1 MANTKTSIIAE
12 QDLSRDLYEAN
23 SAYRNYYGQMNYTRA
38 AGTDATAASY
48 NDAISNAYMAGQR
61 NKAAVAQSGYGAEG
75 MRKLNGQLQTALMN
89 AYDQYRSKYASDVN
103 EINNSVDSGI
113 NEVATN
119 LRSIGQELGSKQAQY
134 QEGAFR
140 YLEDLNRQGYFN
152 NGGQFDTYDE
162 YLAWKKDLRDKYQG
176 SYENYMLEYDSLY
189 DKGYDATG
197 RYHAPIDRE
206 AFEAEDM
213 NESYWRATWA
223 KQQAFK
229 GVFNNDGS
237 LNEDKLKTAI
247 FSELEDDGTM
257 KLDDAGNPI
266 ITGDLN
272 VRGIEMLDRLN
283 ALSPEDY
290 DTYSSWL
297 AKEDKDLYM
306 WSVQRAMLGN
316 GTNAAV
322 AMQNLGADGVY
333 SFMERFGGLTE
344 EQTDK
349 LFKEFEFD
357 SERLTMKDAWTDSK
371 STKTGKDASAADV
384 TNRNIEELT
393 KSTKAIT
400 DLYQALDLNDALYK
414 LTTEDGQEVNLNMT
428 QMMTLQYAAA
438 LGIDPEEASKL
449 LGTEEVVNKFK
460 TDNANLGSQELKN
473 LAIGLG
479 VTAGAVG
486 AAATGVVI
494 AGISAWGAS
503 TIAAEAALTGTSFA
517 ATAAGA
523 AGVAGW
529 VPVVGWIVAGVA
541 LIAAGIAS
549 GFALHETRM
558 ESLENVKNANA
569 TEGQLRKQWNQWAVQ
584 SASVGY
590 ELRRKALG
598 QA

>member
-1 MANTKTSIIAE
+1 MANAKTSIIAE

-23 SAYRNYYGQMNYTRA
+23 SAYRNYYGQMNYTRL
-38 AGTDATAASY
+38 AGVDQTAASY
-48 NDAISNAYMAGQR
+48 NDAISNAYMSAQR
-61 NKAAVAQSGYGAEG
+61 GKAAVAQSGYGVEG
-75 MRKLNGQLQTALMN
+75 QGKLNSQLQNALMS
-89 AYDQYRSKYASDVN
+89 AYDQYRAKYTSDVN
-103 EINNSVDSGI
+103 DINDSIDKGI
-113 NEVATN
+113 SDVSNQLHQV
-119 LRSIGQELGSKQAQY
+119 GQELGSKQAQY

-140 YLEDLNRQGYFN
+140 YMEDLNRQGYFN
-152 NGGQFDTYDE
+152 NGGQFDTYEE
-162 YLAWKKDLRDKYQG
+162 YIAWKKDLRDRYQG

-247 FSELEDDGTM
+247 FSELNDDGTL
-257 KLDDAGNPI
+257 KLDEAGNPI

-272 VRGIEMLDRLN
+272 VRGIEMLDQLN
-283 ALSPEDY
+283 SLSPEEY
-290 DTYSSWL
+290 DSYSSWL

-322 AMQNLGADGVY
+322 AMDKLGADGVY

-344 EQTDK
+344 DQTEK
-349 LFKEFEFD
+349 LFSEFKFD

-371 STKTGKDASAADV
+371 STKTGKDASATDV
-384 TNRNIEELT
+384 VNRNKEELT

-400 DLYQALDLNDALYK
+400 DLYQALDLNDALF
-414 LTTEDGQEVNLNMT
+414 TITSEDGKQVDINLP
-428 QMMTLQYAAA
+428 QMITIQYATAM
-438 LGIDPEEASKL
+438 GIDVSEASKL
-449 LGTEEVVNKFK
+449 LNVEEI
-460 TDNANLGSQELKN
+460 AAELKIEDFEN
-473 LAIGLG
+473 ADFGSGTMSTLAFSS
-479 VTAGAVG
+479 AAVG
-486 AAATGVVI
+486 ALALGVAAKASI
-494 AGISAWGAS
+494 A
-503 TIAAEAALTGTSFA
+503 A
-517 ATAAGA
+517 ATAGMLT
-523 AGVAGW
+523 GVAGASST

-541 LIAAGIAS
+541 LLAAGIA
-549 GFALHETRM
+549 GAFALNDKRK

-569 TEGQLRKQWNQWAVQ
+569 NEADLRRYWNQWAVQ